1 MLYNYQKIL
10 TFFNFEKL
18 ETIKKNINEI
28 TDNIQNSNTNSFLGT
43 IKNINKDSYK
53 NIKKRLKLIN
63 KIISEIDNKKE
74 ITKGEYEIIKQE
86 EKNILNLITILPETV
101 SKEKYLLMI
110 KEHIENNME
119 RLLKYRKNN
128 INWFEENT
136 NVESFDNNINYNYEI
151 Y

>member
-1 MLYNYQKIL
+1 M
-10 TFFNFEKL
+10 
-18 ETIKKNINEI
+18 
-28 TDNIQNSNTNSFLGT
+28 
-43 IKNINKDSYK
+43 
-53 NIKKRLKLIN
+53 
-63 KIISEIDNKKE
+63 
-74 ITKGEYEIIKQE
+74 
-86 EKNILNLITILPETV
+86 ITILPETV